1 MDELHSAILNLQGD
15 IVYWC
20 DRDASTSDKCY
31 ESIIY
36 KHITKTKYENL
47 SDSEKNKYI
56 MNENTR
62 VPGSSDVYT
71 HIGGET
77 ITSTGDVIYSQRK
90 TQTEYDLMDEDN
102 KAVYYKIEQLYT
114 LKPIPKETLVLMSQ
128 NHSNDSNMT
137 ILRTKRNTLLEQTD
151 RYAITDF
158 PYATDD
164 DKQARLTQRQAL
176 RDLPSLVTPLEGG
189 SMKLWVTN
197 ENGPLQAGDSLVLSN
212 TAGYFTKGEPAVV
225 TIKDACDFSA
235 STTETYYSNIVS
247 VTESNVVTT
256 SETAQEGYTEN
267 AYWTSNTV
275 SYYTGNVVSHYSNVV
290 VYDGVSVYSNS
301 DTAQE
306 GYVAVE
312 VSNTSPTEIEGYTP
326 VLSYSNISSDVYDA
340 NVHTEYAKVVTHY
353 SNVSVVETIEY
364 SNISASAYEALD
376 SNLVVTPGYTSFFH
390 ELSNTSIRVEAY
402 ATLTPEQRSEYTV
415 TVVEPVTSNLQSF
428 YTPQTKTVTHE
439 IRDVGEF
446 KAVEVECIFP
456 SP

>member
-1 MDELHSAILNLQGD
+1 MVFTSLQKCSL
-15 IVYWC
+15 IEEAVSFFTNE
-20 DRDASTSDKCY
+20 RVSKMKTESTDDWHLKVWD
-31 ESIIY
+31 
-36 KHITKTKYENL
+36 TL
-47 SDSEKNKYI
+47 VVSEKPSKEEFEAKLQELI
-56 MNENTR
+56 DAQ
-62 VPGSSDVYT
+62 P
-71 HIGGET
+71 
-77 ITSTGDVIYSQRK
+77 
-90 TQTEYDLMDEDN
+90 
-102 KAVYYKIEQLYT
+102 
-114 LKPIPKETLVLMSQ
+114 LKE
-128 NHSNDSNMT
+128 
-137 ILRTKRNTLLEQTD
+137 LRTKRNTLLEQTD

-158 PYATDD
+158 PYGTDD

-225 TIKDACDFSA
+225 TIRDACDFSA

-247 VTESNVVTT
+247 VTESNVITT

-290 VYDGVSVYSNS
+290 VYDGVNVYTNVQVGAYANLATEVQGNYTAVSVSQDS
-301 DTAQE
+301 
-306 GYVAVE
+306 VE
-312 VSNTSPTEIEGYTP
+312 EVEGYTP

-353 SNVSVVETIEY
+353 SNVSVVETTEY
-364 SNISASAYEALD
+364 SNITSVAYEALD

-390 ELSNTSIRVEAY
+390 ELSNTSIRVGAY

-446 KAVEVECIFP
+446 KAVEVECTFP

>member
-1 MDELHSAILNLQGD
+1 MDIPLVLSNYYKGQVWTLNGEDYNGL
-15 IVYWC
+15 IWH
-20 DRDASTSDKCY
+20 
-31 ESIIY
+31 E
-36 KHITKTKYENL
+36 
-47 SDSEKNKYI
+47 EKNTLPKPTLEELTEKW
-56 MNENTR
+56 NEY
-62 VPGSSDVYT
+62 VAAQP
-71 HIGGET
+71 
-77 ITSTGDVIYSQRK
+77 
-90 TQTEYDLMDEDN
+90 
-102 KAVYYKIEQLYT
+102 
-114 LKPIPKETLVLMSQ
+114 LKE
-128 NHSNDSNMT
+128 
-137 ILRTKRNTLLEQTD
+137 LRTKRNTLLEQTD

-158 PYATDD
+158 PYGTED

-225 TIKDACDFSA
+225 TIRDACDFSA

-247 VTESNVVTT
+247 VTESNVITT

-275 SYYTGNVVSHYSNVV
+275 SYYTGNVVSHYSNLV
-290 VYDGVSVYSNS
+290 VYDGVNVYTNVQVGAYANLATEVQGNYTAVSVSQDS
-301 DTAQE
+301 
-306 GYVAVE
+306 VE
-312 VSNTSPTEIEGYTP
+312 EVEGYTP

-390 ELSNTSIRVEAY
+390 ELSNTSIRVGAY

-439 IRDVGEF
+439 IRDVGDY
-446 KAVEVECIFP
+446 KAAHVECTFP
-456 SP
+456 N